1 MNTSFFDANKYV
13 WRNIIFIFAHFRFHI
28 ITPMFT
34 GFANVVNCLYNVKQM
49 VYSESTV
56 TTLEVLRMALI
67 NNWGEK

>member
-1 MNTSFFDANKYV
+1 
-13 WRNIIFIFAHFRFHI
+13 
-28 ITPMFT
+28 MFT

-49 VYSESTV
+49 VYSENTV